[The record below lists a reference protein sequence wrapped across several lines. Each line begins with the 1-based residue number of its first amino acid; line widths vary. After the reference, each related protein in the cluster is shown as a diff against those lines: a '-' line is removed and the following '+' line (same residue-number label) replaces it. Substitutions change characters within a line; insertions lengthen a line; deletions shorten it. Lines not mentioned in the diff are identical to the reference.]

1 MPAEA
6 FQKWKKERL
15 DKKAAEEEAVRQ
27 KNTAPAPAHTM
38 SGVRGREIFAMNP
51 DILAD
56 DDDDDD
62 DGAIDMST
70 YMPSGWEQ
78 GRPDDQVP
86 SEGVA
91 NLHVQDN

>member
-1 MPAEA
+1 M
-6 FQKWKKERL
+6 

-27 KNTAPAPAHTM
+27 KKQSQAQANKM
-38 SGVRGREIFAMNP
+38 IGLSGREIFAMNP

-62 DGAIDMST
+62 DGAIDMTT

>member
-1 MPAEA
+1 
-6 FQKWKKERL
+6 
-15 DKKAAEEEAVRQ
+15 
-27 KNTAPAPAHTM
+27 
-38 SGVRGREIFAMNP
+38 MNP